1 MGLAEAAHRTMG
13 GLPVDPF
20 AMMLAYLALTLAHL
34 GYLNQ
39 ARSRMDGALSEAR
52 RVRHFHTLAHVLTF
66 ANWLDWLICSP
77 LVHLQESL
85 AVRWTPKTGQVA
97 KRESPL
103 GTAGWP
109 EVRLVEYSEE
119 TQS

>member
-1 MGLAEAAHRTMG
+1 EKIGDARNDAMAQLQGRYIQGITCFFLGKFVTARALLERCMGLAEAAHRTMG

-52 RVRHFHTLAHVLTF
+52 RVRHFHT
-66 ANWLDWLICSP
+66 
-77 LVHLQESL
+77 
-85 AVRWTPKTGQVA
+85 
-97 KRESPL
+97 
-103 GTAGWP
+103 
-109 EVRLVEYSEE
+109 
-119 TQS
+119 